1 MTVNSMKTFCMI
13 GAGNVAWHL
22 AAALEQTGLTLLGV
36 YSRGM
41 DHAQALAA
49 RFPSAI
55 ATDRID
61 QLPAADLYV
70 LSVRDDALAEVARSL
85 HAAGAPA
92 GALYFHT
99 AGCVGLE
106 VLSRWFDRSA
116 VVYPLQT
123 FTKAVPVDWS
133 EIPLFVEANTPE
145 ALAAAEQLAGQVS
158 RSVQRLTSRGREA
171 LHVAAVFACNFPNHC
186 YAVAYSLLQE
196 AGIEPSCLVP
206 LVEQTARKLRLKA
219 PAEGQ
224 TGPAVRGDAGV
235 MERHVK
241 ALEGHADWQQIYK
254 LLSQS
259 VQRMAGRVPH
269 SFPMIDYDLKKIKAL
284 AFDVDG
290 VLSTNIVTL
299 LPGAEGGPLRSANI
313 KDGYAMQLAVKCG
326 LQLAIITGGRSVA
339 VQTRYEALGVQHIYM
354 GAAVKLKVLRE
365 WMEAEGLQPEE
376 VVYMGDDIPDYE
388 VMRVVGCP
396 CCPADAA
403 PEIKQVSRYVSHA
416 AGGMGC
422 VRDVLEQVLRA
433 QGKWMANAEA
443 FGW

>member
-1 MTVNSMKTFCMI
+1 MNSMKTFCMI

-22 AAALEQTGLTLLGV
+22 AAALQKTGLTPLGV

-41 DHAQALAA
+41 EHARELAK
-49 RFPSAI
+49 RISSPV
-55 ATDRID
+55 ATDSLGH
-61 QLPAADLYV
+61 LPAADLYV
-70 LSVRDDALAEVARSL
+70 LSVRDDALPGVAGAL
-85 HAAGAPA
+85 HDAGAPA
-92 GALYFHT
+92 DALYIHT
-99 AGCVGLE
+99 AGCVGLD
-106 VLSRWFDRSA
+106 VLSRWFRHCA

-123 FTKAVPVDWS
+123 FSRSVPVDWTD
-133 EIPLFVEANTPE
+133 IPLFVEASTPE
-145 ALAAAEQLAGQVS
+145 ALETSERLARQIS
-158 RSVQRLTSRGREA
+158 RQVQRLTSQGREA

-186 YAVAYSLLQE
+186 YAVAYSLLKE
-196 AGIEPSCLVP
+196 AGIDPSCLLP
-206 LVEQTARKLRLKA
+206 LVEQTARKLHSVA

-224 TGPAVRGDAGV
+224 TGPAVRGDAKV

-241 ALEGHADWQQIYK
+241 ALEAHRDWQEIYK
-254 LLSQS
+254 LLSRS
-259 VQRMAGRVPH
+259 VQRMAGRDPYNF
-269 SFPMIDYDLKKIKAL
+269 SMIDYDLKKIKAL

-290 VLSTNIVTL
+290 VLSTNLVTL
-299 LPGAEGGPLRSANI
+299 FPGAEGGPLRSANI

-326 LQLAIITGGRSVA
+326 LQLAIITGGRSAA

-354 GAAVKLKVLRE
+354 GAAVKLKVLHE
-365 WMEAEGLQPEE
+365 WMEAEGLRPEE
-376 VVYMGDDIPDYE
+376 VIYMGDDIPDYE

-403 PEIKQVSRYVSHA
+403 PEIKAVSRYVSHA

>member
-1 MTVNSMKTFCMI
+1 
-13 GAGNVAWHL
+13 
-22 AAALEQTGLTLLGV
+22 
-36 YSRGM
+36 
-41 DHAQALAA
+41 
-49 RFPSAI
+49 
-55 ATDRID
+55 
-61 QLPAADLYV
+61 
-70 LSVRDDALAEVARSL
+70 
-85 HAAGAPA
+85 
-92 GALYFHT
+92 
-99 AGCVGLE
+99 
-106 VLSRWFDRSA
+106 
-116 VVYPLQT
+116 
-123 FTKAVPVDWS
+123 
-133 EIPLFVEANTPE
+133 
-145 ALAAAEQLAGQVS
+145 
-158 RSVQRLTSRGREA
+158 
-171 LHVAAVFACNFPNHC
+171 
-186 YAVAYSLLQE
+186 
-196 AGIEPSCLVP
+196 
-206 LVEQTARKLRLKA
+206 
-219 PAEGQ
+219 
-224 TGPAVRGDAGV
+224 
-235 MERHVK
+235 
-241 ALEGHADWQQIYK
+241 
-254 LLSQS
+254 
-259 VQRMAGRVPH
+259 
-269 SFPMIDYDLKKIKAL
+269 MIDYDLTKIRAF